1 MASQQTTQP
10 LSVLH
15 LEDDVSLARKINQ
28 KLIDDG
34 FDISIELVRTY
45 KDFLAQIE
53 QQSFQIIFLDD
64 HVPDGNGLQA
74 MKVIQQ
80 RQLPVSVVMFSD
92 ILDEVAIVDCMR
104 LGAADYVLKTNLER
118 LPEVVRHIVSENQKQ
133 NAIIDFQKFFE
144 TSADLLCACDKHG
157 HFISLNQAWSDVL
170 GFPVEELRG
179 KSFLDLIFP
188 DDRAAT
194 HARYQSLFTGSQRCE
209 EFTACFV
216 AQGGDMRWLQWSTAL
231 QTGEVIYAIARDITE
246 LKQNE
251 IKLSSENESLI
262 QQIEQYKVE
271 VTQKSIVADQ
281 IHDSVITTDLKG
293 IITSW
298 NHGSEKVFGYPAA
311 EVVGQ
316 HIALVYPEKDYR
328 FIQEQAANILLE
340 QGTQDLELQMRRKS
354 GEVFDAR
361 LSLGVTRDHSGEV
374 NGMVGYAVDLG
385 PVNAAGQD
393 ANITEKRLESII
405 EASPVVT
412 YACDWQG
419 DHVLHYVSPNIEVLF
434 GFPVDSSTGQA
445 NFLLD
450 QCHPDDREQLQ
461 KALDNLPDTKSFSH
475 AYRFKKADG
484 EYCWVHNELRLL
496 KNSTAEP
503 LEVIGML
510 IDVEQL
516 HHVQQQMQDF
526 QQVLQEKEQQFKDA
540 QKQAQ
545 QWEQHLQNAEQQRN
559 QLEKELQNA
568 LQSMEQQQIQQ
579 SSEVVVPVDAGLQ
592 FESQQAEAARL
603 TKPEFLSGISHELR
617 VTLNAI
623 LGFAQIIALNE
634 ELDDNNRRYL
644 QEITDA
650 GNRLLGT
657 VTRMV
662 DVVNLESGVVSLAR
676 EPLQM
681 VQLVDECVQQL
692 AGFVWDRKVE
702 LLISSDHLNPEQEIR
717 GDKSRLQQVLLQV
730 LSGAINSAPL
740 GSKVNIT
747 LESQPAETRISV
759 HNSVA
764 EATSSS
770 GANDA
775 NDANLPQRD
784 TRSINHSGIDSLI
797 GQSLL
802 ELMGGSIRYEF
813 DPDKVVVITIPEQA
827 PETSEAQTVAAQDD
841 SQQPASEA
849 EYVIL
854 YIDDNPASIRLVE
867 TLLQQRPHCRLVAV
881 QSPAQCMEMVEQ
893 HHPCLILLDV
903 HLPGVD
909 GYGLLAQWCEDSDL
923 QGVPVVAVTTDTLPD
938 DLEKIITLGA
948 VDVLAKPIEINRF
961 LAVIDSYV
969 GLSQAEAL
977 QQINSK

>member
-10 LSVLH
+10 LSILH

-74 MKVIQQ
+74 LKVIQQ

-104 LGAADYVLKTNLER
+104 LGAVDYVLKTNLER
-118 LPEVVRHIVSENQKQ
+118 LPEVVRQIVSENQKQ

-179 KSFLDLIFP
+179 KPFLDLIFP

-194 HARYQSLFTGSQRCE
+194 HARYQSLFTGNRRCE

-216 AQGGDMRWLQWSTAL
+216 AQSGDMRWLQWSTAL

-262 QQIEQYKVE
+262 QQVEQYKVE

-298 NHGSEKVFGYPAA
+298 NHGSEKVFGYPAV

-328 FIQEQAANILLE
+328 FVQEQAANILLE

-393 ANITEKRLESII
+393 ANITEQRLESII

-419 DHVLHYVSPNIEVLF
+419 DHVLHYVSSNIEVLL
-434 GFPVDSSTGQA
+434 GFPADRSTGLA
-445 NFLLD
+445 NFLLN

-461 KALDNLPDTKSFSH
+461 KALDNLPETESFSH

-484 EYCWVHNELRLL
+484 EYSWVHNELRLL

-503 LEVIGML
+503 LEIIGML

-526 QQVLQEKEQQFKDA
+526 QQVLQEKEQQFRDT

-545 QWEQHLQNAEQQRN
+545 QWEQHLQNAEQQRS
-559 QLEKELQNA
+559 QLEKELLSAQ
-568 LQSMEQQQIQQ
+568 QSLLQQQNEEK
-579 SSEVVVPVDAGLQ
+579 SAADKSADAKLQ
-592 FESQQAEAARL
+592 LAQEQTPNVRL
-603 TKPEFLSGISHELR
+603 AKPEFLSSISHELR

-623 LGFAQIIALNE
+623 LGFAQIMALDE
-634 ELDDNNRRYL
+634 KLDNNNRQYL
-644 QEITDA
+644 QEIADA
-650 GNRLLGT
+650 GDRLLGI
-657 VTRMV
+657 VTRTL
-662 DVVNLESGVVSLAR
+662 DAVNLDTGAASLI
-676 EPLQM
+676 
-681 VQLVDECVQQL
+681 DETFKLSELLDDCLGQL
-692 AGFVWDRKVE
+692 ADAARDQDVE
-702 LLISSDHLNPEQEIR
+702 LIVLPGNAENSYAMS
-717 GDKSRLQQVLLQV
+717 GDKQRLQQVLLQV
-730 LSGAINSAPL
+730 LTSAINNAPRS
-740 GSKVNIT
+740 SKLKIG
-747 LESQPAETRISV
+747 LESQQGEMRIAVRNSATGESSESQAGEAPATMLPRR
-759 HNSVA
+759 
-764 EATSSS
+764 
-770 GANDA
+770 DA
-775 NDANLPQRD
+775 NG
-784 TRSINHSGIDSLI
+784 INHTGIESLI
-797 GQSLL
+797 TQTLL
-802 ELMGGSIRYEF
+802 QLMGGSIHYEF
-813 DPDKVVVITIPEQA
+813 DPDKVIAITIPGQA
-827 PETSEAQTVAAQDD
+827 KENT
-841 SQQPASEA
+841 EA
-849 EYVIL
+849 ETIVPEHVSDELVSEDEKTIL
-854 YIDDNPASIRLVE
+854 YIEDSPANIRLVE
-867 TLLQQRPHCRLVAV
+867 TLLQQRSDCRLVATRD
-881 QSPAQCMEMVEQ
+881 PAQCRELVERYQ
-893 HHPCLILLDV
+893 PCLLLLDLN
-903 HLPGVD
+903 LPEFD
-909 GYGLLAQWCEDSDL
+909 SFELLARWRQDPML
-923 QGVPVVAVTTDTLPD
+923 QDIPVVAVTTDTLPD
-938 DLEKIITLGA
+938 EIDRIKKAGA
-948 VDVLAKPIEINRF
+948 AELLAKPIEINGF
-961 LAVIDSYV
+961 LSVVDSFITSPE
-969 GLSQAEAL
+969 GDAL
-977 QQINSK
+977 KQINS

>member
-1 MASQQTTQP
+1 MTSE
-10 LSVLH
+10 LSTHPFSILH

-28 KLIDDG
+28 NLINDG

-64 HVPDGNGLQA
+64 HVTDGNGLQA
-74 MKVIQQ
+74 LKVIQQ

-118 LPEVVRHIVSENQKQ
+118 LPEVVRHIVSEHQKQ
-133 NAIIDFQKFFE
+133 NTIIDPQKFFE

-179 KSFLDLIFP
+179 KPFLDLIFP
-188 DDRAAT
+188 DDREAT
-194 HARYQSLFTGSQRCE
+194 HAIYQSLFTGNQRCD

-216 AQGGDMRWLQWSTAL
+216 AQNGDMRWLQWSTAL

-251 IKLSSENESLI
+251 IKLSSENENLI

-328 FIQEQAANILLE
+328 FIQEQASNILLE
-340 QGTQDLELQMRRKS
+340 QGTQDIELQMRRKS

-361 LSLGVTRDHSGEV
+361 LSLGITRDHSGEV

-385 PVNAAGQD
+385 PANAAEEDTNVAEQ
-393 ANITEKRLESII
+393 RLESII

-419 DHVLHYVSPNIEVLF
+419 EHVLHYVSPNVEVLF
-434 GFPVDSSTGQA
+434 GFPVDRGTGQA
-445 NFLLD
+445 NFLLE

-461 KALDNLPDTKSFSH
+461 KALDNLPDTESFSH

-496 KNSTAEP
+496 KNIAAEP
-503 LEVIGML
+503 VEIIGML

-526 QQVLQEKEQQFKDA
+526 QQVLQEKEQQFRGA

-545 QWEQHLQNAEQQRN
+545 QWEQHLQNAEQQRS
-559 QLEKELQNA
+559 QLEKELQIA
-568 LQSMEQQQIQQ
+568 LQSLSQQQNEEKPAADV
-579 SSEVVVPVDAGLQ
+579 SADVELQ
-592 FESQQAEAARL
+592 LTQEQLAKARL
-603 TKPEFLSGISHELR
+603 AKPEFLSSISHELR

-634 ELDDNNRRYL
+634 ELDDKNRRYL

-657 VTRMV
+657 VTRIV

-676 EPLQM
+676 EPLQL

-692 AGFVWDRKVE
+692 AGAAWDRKVE
-702 LLISSDHLNPEQEIR
+702 LRISSDHVNPEQEIY

-730 LSGAINSAPL
+730 LTNAINSAPH

-747 LESQPAETRISV
+747 LASQPAEMRVSV
-759 HNSVA
+759 HNYVA
-764 EATSSS
+764 EVTGGLLA
-770 GANDA
+770 GDA
-775 NDANLPQRD
+775 HGDDLAQRD
-784 TRSINHSGIDSLI
+784 ARDVSHSGIDSLI
-797 GQSLL
+797 GQTLL
-802 ELMGGSIRYEF
+802 ELMGGSVRYEF
-813 DPDKVVVITIPEQA
+813 DPDKVVVITIPEHT
-827 PETSEAQTVAAQDD
+827 PETSGVERIAAQDD

-867 TLLQQRPHCRLVAV
+867 TLLQQRPHCRMVAA
-881 QSPAQCMEMVEQ
+881 QNPAQCMELVEQ
-893 HHPCLILLDV
+893 HHPCLILLDI

-909 GYGLLAQWCEDSDL
+909 GYNLLAQWCENSDL

-938 DLEKIITLGA
+938 DLEKIISLGA

-969 GLSQAEAL
+969 GSSQAEAL
-977 QQINSK
+977 QQINS